1 MKLEHID
8 LSRLK
13 LVKLRFEKLK
23 FGRPRF
29 GGLERLNALREKGLR
44 LEGMTPVKRSIML
57 VLGLLVALFILA
69 MWLTSSLNQNFAEN
83 AMASQRQQQI
93 ADTFYANLDRINAHH
108 FLMEQNTSE
117 LARIGQLYKR
127 QQSLTGRDNRAELA
141 MALSR
146 SLREFRDTYGGGLW
160 FEPDAYIDGPLAVY
174 GYQLEGSMQI
184 VTDDQAYLTSDWYQQ
199 IQPSAESQLDAELAR
214 FYWTPAYYKA
224 NIDNVVISL
233 STPILDADEQVIGRA
248 STDWRADDIIQMVSR
263 VEVTPG
269 TFSFLIDRQNRNL
282 SSLSRAD
289 DVERSQRLMDAITL
303 SELHLKPIQSDP
315 GEILTTR
322 QLTAP
327 MQEMSLT
334 VDGEVYA
341 LFYSRTAAD
350 MLFGIGVPQAEID
363 AVLAP
368 MRASN
373 LRIGLVIGTIF
384 LLLAGLILYIIAGT
398 LRQLSNLYTDPL
410 TGLPNREKLLVDLRK
425 TDSAA
430 LVLLN
435 IDAFKQIN
443 DFYGHQCGDHV
454 IKEMADGFQRFMK
467 TRALWRHCS
476 LYSMPGDEVAI
487 VIPGHHAPSSLPSR
501 LEELIN
507 YVRLLDIHW
516 EEQSIPV
523 SASVGAA
530 STVQPDNSRLN
541 GEQLLP
547 SASIALKLAR
557 LNQANYFVYDPAD
570 RAREG
575 YERNLNQANLLKT
588 ALEEGRIVPFF
599 QPIMDVR
606 TGEIRKFECLARM
619 IDPQGRPVSPEQ
631 FLPIAKKIRLYRY
644 ITRTMIERCF
654 ARFANSRYEFSVNL
668 SCEDLLDEELTEFIM
683 SRLAGTELANRV
695 IFEILESE
703 GIENYEAVREFIDR
717 AKALGCR
724 IAIDDFG
731 AGYSNFEHLLRLN
744 VDLIKIDGSLIR
756 NLDRNEDALTLTRGI
771 VRFAK
776 ELGIHTV
783 AEFVHS
789 PEVLDRVRELGIDF
803 AQGGFVGMPAG
814 VLITGVEMA

>member
-1 MKLEHID
+1 MNMKAID

-13 LVKLRFEKLK
+13 LSRAT
-23 FGRPRF
+23 
-29 GGLERLNALREKGLR
+29 LERLRPRRPDLAALRAKALR
-44 LEGMTPVKRSIML
+44 AEGMSPVKRSIML
-57 VLGLLVALFILA
+57 VLGLLVALFVLG
-69 MWLTSSLNQNFAEN
+69 MWLTSSLNQSFAEN
-83 AMASQRQQQI
+83 AMATQRQQQI

-108 FLMEQNTSE
+108 YLMEQNTSE

-127 QQSLTGRDNRAELA
+127 QQALTGRDNRAELA
-141 MALSR
+141 LALER
-146 SLREFRDTYGGGLW
+146 SLQDFRDTYGGGLW
-160 FEPDAYIDGPLAVY
+160 FEPDSYTQGPLAIY
-174 GYQLEGSMQI
+174 GYQLDGTMQI
-184 VTDDQAYLTSDWYQQ
+184 VTDDQAYLESDWYQQ
-199 IQPSAESQLDAELAR
+199 IQPPIEQQLDAELSR

-224 NIDNVVISL
+224 NIENVVISL
-233 STPILDADEQVIGRA
+233 STPIFDAEDVIIGRA
-248 STDWRADDIIQMVSR
+248 STDWRADEIIRMVSR

-269 TFSFLIDRQNRNL
+269 TFSFLIDRENRNL
-282 SSLSRAD
+282 SSLSQEE
-289 DVERSQRLMDAITL
+289 DVSHSQRLMNAITL
-303 SELHLKPIQSDP
+303 SELHLRPIQADP
-315 GEILTTR
+315 TELLSSR
-322 QLTAP
+322 QLAAP
-327 MQEMSLT
+327 MQTMALT
-334 VDGEVYA
+334 VEGETYA

-350 MLFGIGVPQAEID
+350 MVFGIGVPQAEID

-373 LRIGLVIGTIF
+373 LRIGLIIGTIF

-398 LRQLSNLYTDPL
+398 LRQLSTLYTDTL
-410 TGLPNREKLLVDLRK
+410 TGLPNRERLLVDLRK

-430 LVLLN
+430 LALLN

-454 IKEMADGFQRFMK
+454 IVQLADGLQRFMK
-467 TRALWRHCS
+467 TRALWRNCS

-501 LEELIN
+501 LEELVN
-507 YVRLLDIHW
+507 YVSLLEIHW
-516 EEQSIPV
+516 DEQSIPL

-557 LNQANYFVYDPAD
+557 LNQTSYFVYDPAD

-575 YERNLNQANLLKT
+575 YEQNLIQANLLKN
-588 ALEEGRIVPFF
+588 ALEDGRIVPFF
-599 QPIMDVR
+599 QPIMNVR
-606 TGEIRKFECLARM
+606 SGEIAKFECLARM
-619 IDPQGRPVSPEQ
+619 IDAKGRPVSPEQ

-644 ITRTMIERCF
+644 ITRTMVERSF
-654 ARFANSRYEFSVNL
+654 ARFAHSRYEFSVNL
-668 SCEDLLDEELTEFIM
+668 SCEDLLDAELTEFILE
-683 SRLAGTELANRV
+683 RLAGSELASRV

-703 GIENYEAVREFIDR
+703 GIENYEQVREFIDK
-717 AKALGCR
+717 AKTLGCR

-756 NLDRNEDALTLTRGI
+756 NLDRDEDALTLTRGI
-771 VRFAK
+771 VRFAQ

-789 PEVLDRVRELGIDF
+789 PAVLDQVRELGIDF
-803 AQGGFVGMPAG
+803 AQGGYVGMPAG
-814 VLITGVEMA
+814 VLITGVEVA

>member
-1 MKLEHID
+1 MNMKAID
-8 LSRLK
+8 LNRLK
-13 LVKLRFEKLK
+13 LHRW
-23 FGRPRF
+23 RPQRPD
-29 GGLERLNALREKGLR
+29 LAALREKALR
-44 LEGMTPVKRSIML
+44 LEGMSPVKRSIML
-57 VLGLLVALFILA
+57 VLALLVGLFVLG
-69 MWLTSSLNQNFAEN
+69 MWLTSSLNQSFAEG
-83 AMASQRQQQI
+83 AMAEQRQQQI

-108 FLMEQNTSE
+108 YLMEQNTSE

-127 QQSLTGRDNRAELA
+127 QLGLTGRDNRAELA
-141 MALSR
+141 LAMER
-146 SLREFRDTYGGGLW
+146 SLGDFRDTYGGGLW
-160 FEPDAYIDGPLAVY
+160 FEPDGYIQGPLAVY
-174 GYQLEGSMQI
+174 GYQLDGTMRI
-184 VTDDQAYLTSDWYQQ
+184 VTDDEAYLESEWYQQ
-199 IQPSAESQLDAELAR
+199 IQPSAESQLDSELAR

-233 STPILDADEQVIGRA
+233 STPIVDDEGEVIGRA
-248 STDWRADDIIQMVSR
+248 STDWRADDIIRMVSR

-269 TFSFLIDRQNRNL
+269 TFSFLLDRQNRNL
-282 SSLSRAD
+282 SSLSQEE
-289 DVERSQRLMDAITL
+289 DVSRSQRLMEAITL
-303 SELHLKPIQSDP
+303 SELHLRPIQADP
-315 GEILTTR
+315 TELFSTR
-322 QLTAP
+322 QLAAP
-327 MQEMSLT
+327 MQAMSLT
-334 VDGEVYA
+334 VDGETYA

-350 MLFGIGVPQAEID
+350 MVFGIGVPQAEID

-373 LRIGLVIGTIF
+373 LRIGLIIGTIF

-398 LRQLSNLYTDPL
+398 LRQLSNLYTDTL
-410 TGLPNREKLLVDLRK
+410 TGLPNRERLLADLRR

-443 DFYGHQCGDHV
+443 DFYGHHCGDHV
-454 IKEMADGFQRFMK
+454 ILQLSDGLQRFMK
-467 TRALWRHCS
+467 TRALWRNCT

-487 VIPGHHAPSSLPSR
+487 VVPGHHAPASLPPR
-501 LEELIN
+501 LEELVN
-507 YVRLLDIHW
+507 YVSLMEIRWD
-516 EEQSIPV
+516 EQTIPI

-557 LNQANYFVYDPAD
+557 LNQTNFFVYDPAD

-575 YERNLNQANLLKT
+575 YEQNLIQANLLKA
-588 ALEEGRIVPFF
+588 ALDEGRIVPFF
-599 QPIMDVR
+599 QPIMDLH
-606 TGEIRKFECLARM
+606 TGTISKFECLARL
-619 IDPQGRPVSPEQ
+619 IDAQGRPVSPEQ

-644 ITRTMIERCF
+644 ITRTMVERCF
-654 ARFANSRYEFSVNL
+654 SRFAHSRYEFSLNL
-668 SCEDLLDEELTEFIM
+668 SCEDLLDAELTEFI
-683 SRLAGTELANRV
+683 LDQLQGNELANRV

-703 GIENYEAVREFIDR
+703 GIENYEPVREFIDR

-771 VRFAK
+771 VRFAQ

-789 PEVLDRVRELGIDF
+789 PEVLERVRELNIDF
-803 AQGGFVGMPAG
+803 AQGGYVGMPAG
-814 VLITGVEMA
+814 VLITGVEVA

>member
-1 MKLEHID
+1 MNLKGID
-8 LSRLK
+8 LSRFK
-13 LVKLRFEKLK
+13 LPEW
-23 FGRPRF
+23 RPRRPD
-29 GGLERLNALREKGLR
+29 LTALRARALR
-44 LEGMTPVKRSIML
+44 LEGMSPVKRSIML
-57 VLGLLVALFILA
+57 VLALLVGLFVLG
-69 MWLTSSLNQNFAEN
+69 MWLTSSLNQNFAEG
-83 AMASQRQQQI
+83 AMAEQRQQQI

-108 FLMEQNTSE
+108 YLMEQNTSE
-117 LARIGQLYKR
+117 LARVGQLYKR
-127 QQSLTGRDNRAELA
+127 QLGLTGRDNRTELA
-141 MALSR
+141 LALQR
-146 SLREFRDTYGGGLW
+146 SLEDFRDTYGGGLW
-160 FEPDAYIDGPLAVY
+160 FKPDGYIQGPLAVY
-174 GYQLEGSMQI
+174 GYQLDGTMQI
-184 VTDDQAYLTSDWYQQ
+184 VTDDEAYLQSEWYQQ
-199 IQPSAESQLDAELAR
+199 IRPPADEQIDAELAR

-233 STPILDADEQVIGRA
+233 STPILDEEQRIIGRA
-248 STDWRADDIIQMVSR
+248 STDWRADDIIRMVSR

-269 TFSFLIDRQNRNL
+269 TFSFLLDQQNRNL
-282 SSLSRAD
+282 SSLSQAE
-289 DVERSQRLMDAITL
+289 DVSRSQRLMEAITL
-303 SELHLKPIQSDP
+303 SELHLKPIQADP
-315 GEILTTR
+315 TEFMSTR
-322 QLTAP
+322 QLAAP
-327 MQEMSLT
+327 MQAMSLT
-334 VDGEVYA
+334 VDGETYA

-350 MLFGIGVPQAEID
+350 MVFGIGVPQAEID

-398 LRQLSNLYTDPL
+398 LRQLSNLYTDAL
-410 TGLPNREKLLVDLRK
+410 TGLPNRERLLADLRR

-454 IKEMADGFQRFMK
+454 IIQLSDSLQRFMK
-467 TRALWRHCS
+467 TRALWRNCT

-507 YVRLLDIHW
+507 YVSLLEIRW
-516 EEQSIPV
+516 EEQNIPI
-523 SASVGAA
+523 SASIGAA

-557 LNQANYFVYDPAD
+557 LNQSNFFVYDPAD

-575 YERNLNQANLLKT
+575 YEQNLIQANLLKA
-588 ALEEGRIVPFF
+588 ALDEGRIVPFF
-599 QPIMDVR
+599 QPIMDLR
-606 TGEIRKFECLARM
+606 TGEISKFECLARM
-619 IDPQGRPVSPEQ
+619 IDAQGRPVSPEQ

-654 ARFANSRYEFSVNL
+654 SRFANSRYEFSVNL
-668 SCEDLLDEELTEFIM
+668 SCEDLLDAELTEFILEKL
-683 SRLAGTELANRV
+683 RGTELANRV

-703 GIENYEAVREFIDR
+703 GIENYEQVREFIDQ

-771 VRFAK
+771 VRFAQ

-789 PEVLDRVRELGIDF
+789 PEVLEHVRELGIDF
-803 AQGGFVGMPAG
+803 AQGGYVGMPAG
-814 VLITGVEMA
+814 VLITGVEVA